1 MSTLKDL
8 PEEIAKILKQWIK
21 DETQLTVSELEKFAP
36 YLVAHQ
42 HDDIGYLIAYKTM
55 TKEQRIEARDKTNK
69 LTKIAANTVIARKAA
84 RRNFVLGLLSL
95 VIQAL
100 AQAVVNEVDRI

>member
-8 PEEIAKILKQWIK
+8 PEDIEKILKQWIK
-21 DETQLTVSELEKFAP
+21 DETKLTASEIEIFAA
-36 YLVAHQ
+36 YLVTHQ
-42 HDDIGYLIAYKTM
+42 HGDIGYMIAYKTM

-69 LTKIAANTVIARKAA
+69 LMKIAANTAIARKAA

-100 AQAVVNEVDRI
+100 AQAIVNEVDRI